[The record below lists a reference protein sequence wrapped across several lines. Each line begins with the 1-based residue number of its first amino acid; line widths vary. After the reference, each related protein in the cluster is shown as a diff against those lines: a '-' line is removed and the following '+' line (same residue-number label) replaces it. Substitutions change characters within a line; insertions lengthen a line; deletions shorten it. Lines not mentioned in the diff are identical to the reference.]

1 MNSKIYFWKFLAA
14 GLLLIVL
21 LLVFPFISNISF
33 SGFKLLRANENL
45 FGNTLARTIL
55 FAVVSGFVLALVGFW
70 GAILLTK
77 VPAFSK
83 VGKNLSVLILPVTL
97 GNISIAFISKLLIGD
112 SAFFAG
118 IIEKGV
124 ISKLGFLLLL
134 QLWQFGLLFIYLFW
148 MQFQSIPANRLDY
161 ATANRFSFFH
171 TIKDIY
177 LPHTKNLW
185 ILMAALGM
193 VFSLYEE
200 SKIQYLFKA
209 SQGTN
214 SELITN
220 WLGRNY
226 QSSLLVNPGYA
237 TKLTFQSG
245 WVVFLMAVLSLAFLY
260 LLINALFKLSAN
272 SKLYPIKQN
281 KTIRNTKPLLGTVW
295 GVILIG
301 LVLVPLIASLLSV
314 KYNFSAETFAL
325 GFPLLMAF
333 IAAVF
338 ASVVAVFFGV
348 GARLGWKQIL
358 SSFNNRSLFFFIL
371 IFLLLLIPPVVI
383 LISGY
388 KWMALL
394 GYTSLPVIYTIWI
407 LGHVLLSLPVLGSFV
422 LFNHFRV
429 SNNELNYLSV
439 YQLSKRELLQNSFI
453 KRFRAEYLLLFIIG
467 FSFIWNE
474 AILNN
479 LFSDYIPSFVSGLK
493 MLITGRG
500 ADYSKAFG
508 YLLVSLSLAISAVA
522 VWRYIIHRAEKW
534 SLK

>member
-1 MNSKIYFWKFLAA
+1 MNTKNSFWKLLAA

-21 LLVFPFISNISF
+21 LLVFPFIGNISF
-33 SGFKLLRANENL
+33 SGFHVLGANKNL
-45 FGNTLARTIL
+45 FGNTLVRTIL
-55 FAVVSGFVLALVGFW
+55 FAVISGFVLALFGFW

-112 SAFFAG
+112 SVFFAV
-118 IIEKGV
+118 IVEKGV
-124 ISKLGFLLLL
+124 VFKLGFLMLL

-148 MQFQSIPANRLDY
+148 MQFQSIPGNRLDY
-161 ATANRFSFFH
+161 AVANRFSYFH

-177 LPHTKNLW
+177 LPHVKNLW

-226 QSSLLVNPGYA
+226 QSSLLVNHDYA

-245 WVVFLMAVLSLAFLY
+245 WVVFIIATLSLVILY
-260 LLINALFKLSAN
+260 LLINLLFKLSAN
-272 SKLYPIKQN
+272 AKHYPVKQN
-281 KTIRNTKPLLGTVW
+281 KSMPNAKPLFGAVW
-295 GVILIG
+295 GVLLIA
-301 LVLVPLIASLLSV
+301 LVLVPIIASLLNVNYTFTS
-314 KYNFSAETFAL
+314 ETLAL
-325 GFPLLMAF
+325 GFPLLMAC
-333 IAAVF
+333 IAAVL

-348 GARLGWKQIL
+348 GARLGWKQTL
-358 SSFNNRSLFFFIL
+358 SSFNNRSLFFFIQV
-371 IFLLLLIPPVVI
+371 FLLLLIPPVVI

-394 GYTSLPVIYTIWI
+394 GYTSLPIIYTIWI
-407 LGHVLLSLPVLGSFV
+407 LGHVLLSLPILGSFV

-439 YQLSKRELLQNSFI
+439 YHLSKKELLQNSFI

-479 LFSDYIPSFVSGLK
+479 LFSDYIPSFVSRLK

-500 ADYSKAFG
+500 ADYAKAFG
-508 YLLVSLSLAISAVA
+508 YLLVSLALAVSAVV
-522 VWRYIIHRAEKW
+522 VWRYIIQRAEKW